1 AGDRIGQADEFSYTD
16 PVDGSTSSR
25 QGLRILLESGSRMI
39 FRLSGTGTRGATLRL
54 YLERYEPSSG
64 ALNLDPQTA
73 LAPLIRGADQLAGI
87 RQRTGMGAPTVI
99 T

>member
-1 AGDRIGQADEFSYTD
+1 MTGLTGLTSCPDTD
-16 PVDGSTSSR
+16 LLDGPTSRR
-25 QGLRILLESGSRMI
+25 QGLRILLETGSRI
-39 FRLSGTGTRGATLRL
+39 TFRLSGTGTRGATLRL

-64 ALNLDPQTA
+64 ALNLDPQAA

-87 RQRTGMGAPTVI
+87 RQRTGMAAPTVI